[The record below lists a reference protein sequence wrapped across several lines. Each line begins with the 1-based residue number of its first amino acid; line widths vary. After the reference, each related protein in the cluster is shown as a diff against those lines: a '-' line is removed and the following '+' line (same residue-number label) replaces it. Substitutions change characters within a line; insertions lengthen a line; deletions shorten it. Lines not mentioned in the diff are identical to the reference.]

1 MSDMVGAIMGLSIFG
16 IFLVIMLLPTII
28 WLWLLI
34 DCIKRDKFKHG
45 SKVVWILLFLF
56 TNLVGMILYYFLEK
70 RAK

>member
-1 MSDMVGAIMGLSIFG
+1 MSDIVGVIMGLGIFG